1 MVQFFRGQW
10 KDLTDMLDRYSIMY
24 MEGLLLV
31 PVVMFALFYPIQ
43 TLIGVGAVLLVA
55 VVAFE
60 IFEWVQHH
68 PHHPR
73 PRPSSSSW
81 HYPL

>member
-1 MVQFFRGQW
+1 MVQFLRGQW

-31 PVVMFALFYPIQ
+31 PVVMFALFYPLQ
-43 TLIGVGAVLLVA
+43 TLMSVGAVLLVA
-55 VVAFE
+55 LVAFE
-60 IFEWVQHH
+60 IFEWVHH
-68 PHHPR
+68 HSHHAR
-73 PRPSSSSW
+73 QRRSSSSS

>member
-31 PVVMFALFYPIQ
+31 PVVMFALFYPLQ

-55 VVAFE
+55 LVAFE

-73 PRPSSSSW
+73 QRPSSSSW